1 MVFRQIYAMPCKRS
15 ARAAFLLFP
24 PNTHIISSMAV
35 LEKPPLFLHRL
46 TRWVV
51 PLAALA
57 ALAAWI
63 YIAPPGLMGKLDAVG
78 YAVCHRLD
86 SHSLHVGGIQ
96 LPLCARCTGEF
107 NAAAIALVF
116 QGIVGWRKSRLP
128 NRGIIAMLVLFFL
141 AFAIDGSN
149 SYLALIKNT
158 YAGAFRNIPNLYIT
172 DNTTRVFTGSG
183 MGIAMASVLFPMVN
197 QSVWRQAPEQPVLD
211 WRKFGLLVLIV
222 LALDFAMLTEN
233 PFVLYPV
240 AFISTFGVLALL
252 TMVFGIVWIMVMKE
266 DNSFERIR
274 QLWLPALA
282 GLTLAFLLVLGIDL
296 FRFSLT
302 HTWQGFP
309 GLKG

>member
-1 MVFRQIYAMPCKRS
+1 
-15 ARAAFLLFP
+15 
-24 PNTHIISSMAV
+24 MAV
-35 LEKPPLFLHRL
+35 LEEPSFPVRRL
-46 TRWVV
+46 TKWAV
-51 PLAALA
+51 PIAALI
-57 ALAAWI
+57 ALAVWI

-116 QGIVGWRKSRLP
+116 QAIVGPRKSKLP
-128 NRGIIAMLVLFFL
+128 NKGILAVLVLFFL
-141 AFAIDGSN
+141 AFAVDGSN
-149 SYLALIKNT
+149 SYLALIKNMYT
-158 YAGAFRNIPNLYIT
+158 GAFRNIPNLYVT

-183 MGIAMASVLFPMVN
+183 MGIAMATVLFPMYN
-197 QSVWRQAPEQPVLD
+197 QSVWRQAQDQPVLD
-211 WRKFGLLVLIV
+211 WRKLGLLVAVV
-222 LALDFAMLTEN
+222 LVLDFAMLTEN

-252 TMVFGIVWIMVMKE
+252 TMVFSIVWIMVMKE
-266 DNSFERIR
+266 DNSYDHLR

-282 GLTLAFLLVLGIDL
+282 GLTLAFLLVLSIDL
-296 FRFSLT
+296 FRFNLT